1 MLALMFIGDRC
12 ITGECILFY
21 MGINNL
27 RLFTELKLRESLRPF
42 ILWIYFRLSLLK
54 DDKEKLLPPRRLAV
68 LFGGGDFEKIGN
80 DILQSLI
87 RIGGLKPN
95 ERVLDVGCGIGRI
108 AVPLTNYLKDEG
120 SYDGFDIMPIGI
132 KWCQRKIS
140 SRFSNFH
147 FQLADIRNKMYNP
160 RGKYDASNYKFPYSD
175 ESFDFVI
182 LTSVFTHMFA
192 KGIENYLSEI
202 SRVMRKDGR
211 CFITYF
217 FLNPET
223 INLIEQQKAAY
234 DFRIKVDDV
243 SYTTSEESPE
253 TAIAYDERFIKKL
266 YEQYDLDVD
275 GSIRYGDWRK
285 NEINSGSFQ
294 DIIVAKKKKNN
305 MYL

>member
-1 MLALMFIGDRC
+1 
-12 ITGECILFY
+12 
-21 MGINNL
+21 
-27 RLFTELKLRESLRPF
+27 LKLRNSLGPF
-42 ILWIYFRLSLLK
+42 ILWIYISLSLVK
-54 DDKEKLLPPRRLAV
+54 DNKEKLLPPRRLAV

-87 RIGGLKPN
+87 KIGGLKPN

-120 SYDGFDIMPIGI
+120 SYEGFDIMPLAI

-147 FQLADIRNKMYNP
+147 FQLADIYNEIYNP
-160 RGKYDASNYKFPYSD
+160 RGKYNASDYKFPYRD

-192 KGIENYLSEI
+192 KGIESYLSEI
-202 SRVMRKDGR
+202 SRVLREDGR

-223 INLIEQQKAAY
+223 ITLIERRKAAY
-234 DFRIKVDDV
+234 DFRVKVDDV
-243 SYTTSEESPE
+243 SYTNSEESPE
-253 TAIAYDERFIKKL
+253 RAMAYDEIFIKKL
-266 YEQYDLDVD
+266 YERYDLDID
-275 GSIRYGDWRK
+275 GSIHYGNWRK
-285 NEINSGSFQ
+285 NGIDSGSFQ
-294 DIIVAKKKKNN
+294 DMIVGRKKKKKRNNNNNNN